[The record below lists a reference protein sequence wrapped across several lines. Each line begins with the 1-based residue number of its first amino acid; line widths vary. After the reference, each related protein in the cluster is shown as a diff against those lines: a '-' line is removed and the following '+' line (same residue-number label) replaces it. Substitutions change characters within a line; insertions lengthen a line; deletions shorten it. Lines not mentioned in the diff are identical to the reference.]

1 MLNHASNHIQQRCS
15 ALEKNLIMRII
26 YCDSVLD
33 NKIIEPDYEE
43 EKKSAVNCGFNFSL
57 ISFEELT
64 DGNIV
69 TALRFIKE
77 PENKELGIYR
87 GWMLTPNQ
95 YRNLYDGLL
104 KKNIELINSPA
115 EYQHCHYLPDS
126 YEKIKSKT
134 PKSNW
139 TTELNTDTIIELV
152 SNFGESPIIVKDFV
166 KSEKHNWDEACFIPN
181 ASDSEK
187 VKSVVDKFLELRGN
201 SLNEGLVFRQFEEL
215 EFLTEHSKSGMPL
228 TKEFRIFFANKRIVK
243 VFNYWDEGE
252 YGEVKPELDDFIEI
266 AQNIDSKLFT
276 MDVAKKK
283 NGDWIIME
291 LGDGQVAGLPDNA
304 DRNEFY
310 NNLKENAL

>member
-1 MLNHASNHIQQRCS
+1 
-15 ALEKNLIMRII
+15 MRII
-26 YCDSVLD
+26 YCDSVFD

-43 EKKSAVNCGFNFSL
+43 EKKSATNAGFTFSL

-64 DGNIV
+64 DGNIA
-69 TALRFIKE
+69 TALRFVKE
-77 PENKELGIYR
+77 PEKKELGIYR

-104 KKNIELINSPA
+104 KKNIELINSPTQ
-115 EYQHCHYLPDS
+115 YKHCHYLPDS
-126 YEKIKSKT
+126 YEKIETKT

-139 TTELNTDTIIELV
+139 TTELDNDSILKLTTEFHD
-152 SNFGESPIIVKDFV
+152 SPIIVKDFV
-166 KSEKHNWDEACFIPN
+166 KSEKHNWEEACFIPN
-181 ASDSEK
+181 ASDSNK
-187 VKSVVDKFLELRGN
+187 VKSIVNKFIELRGD

-252 YGEVKPELDDFIEI
+252 YGEAKPELEDFIKI
-266 AQNIDSKLFT
+266 AQSIDSKLFT

-304 DRNEFY
+304 DKNEFY
-310 NNLKENAL
+310 NNLKENALQQFV